1 MSGKNQTVRIGRMN
15 IVAEGADAPEAK
27 RFARRVAEL
36 LGESLAGG
44 PAIRPS
50 RQAIVDLAVPP
61 GLSGEYL
68 AQFVAREIRRRLG

>member
-1 MSGKNQTVRIGRMN
+1 MSRRDQTVRIGRMN
-15 IVAEGADAPEAK
+15 IAAEGGSAPEAK
-27 RFARRVAEL
+27 RLARRVAEL

-44 PAIRPS
+44 PAVRPS
-50 RQAIVDLAVPP
+50 QKAIVDLAVPP